1 VAISGNNV
9 VYTVSSS
16 NGGWTIKSLVVYI

>member
-1 VAISGNNV
+1 VAISSSNV